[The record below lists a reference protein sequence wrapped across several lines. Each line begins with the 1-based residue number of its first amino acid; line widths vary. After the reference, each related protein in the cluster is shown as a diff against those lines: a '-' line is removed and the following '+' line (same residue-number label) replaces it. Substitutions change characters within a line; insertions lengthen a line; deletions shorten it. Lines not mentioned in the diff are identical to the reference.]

1 MINICPYIVQVVK
14 NRKPF
19 IRMAIH
25 GSLLCHLKPNN
36 NMLTN
41 GSYLLS
47 SPKWMK
53 KTMTNAFKI
62 TIYLKING

>member
-1 MINICPYIVQVVK
+1 
-14 NRKPF
+14 
-19 IRMAIH
+19 MAIH
-25 GSLLCHLKPNN
+25 GSLFCHLKPNN

-41 GSYLLS
+41 GFYLLS